1 MTGAEKKIPNF
12 ITDPLGPSDPNVTI
26 TEYLQTAIDEA
37 QNWITETSAQMNT
50 PSQDI
55 CEYRGKYILICTIEG
70 GEKNHKKC
78 FASE

>member
-1 MTGAEKKIPNF
+1 MTGTEKKIPNF

-55 CEYRGKYILICTIEG
+55 CEYRGKYMHTKETIVY
-70 GEKNHKKC
+70 
-78 FASE
+78 S